1 MGQNR
6 SEKPRP
12 DALRRQG
19 AHLHEERLERIRRM
33 PARGLRVHH
42 QGGAPCQRPQDSE
55 ARREARHL
63 HRGRLESLTLIVLAY
78 VISVINMVRTLKGMS
93 KENSEKLRITDVH
106 EQKTAALEYVLTF
119 VLPMFA
125 FEFTQWES
133 CILFAIY
140 FLTLLILCSKH
151 NLLFANMVFEVLNYR
166 FYDVAVQN
174 GHGKSVDREVISKQH
189 LENMKEEDIYL
200 RSMNNGFWFD
210 VSDK

>member
-1 MGQNR
+1 MT
-6 SEKPRP
+6 
-12 DALRRQG
+12 
-19 AHLHEERLERIRRM
+19 
-33 PARGLRVHH
+33 ARGLRVHH

>member
-1 MGQNR
+1 MNKLFKYSAFFVSYTPLWASILYVDFMSLLYHKTPNR
-6 SEKPRP
+6 WTEMIS
-12 DALRRQG
+12 
-19 AHLHEERLERIRRM
+19 I
-33 PARGLRVHH
+33 
-42 QGGAPCQRPQDSE
+42 
-55 ARREARHL
+55 
-63 HRGRLESLTLIVLAY
+63 TLIVLAY